1 MAWMKNDIVLL
12 LTRATQGTP
21 GPPGTP
27 GINGEDGDAGHPGDP
42 GPAGPSGNIV
52 SVTTIY
58 YHPYIQ
64 LFIQLL
70 PLFLTPLFIYTTIY
84 LYHYLFMSQFI
95 YYLYTTIY
103 CNTLFIPLFICW
115 SERVHKVFK
124 APLEK
129 LAPLD
134 HLWVCNYLEAQRINH
149 LWAS

>member
-1 MAWMKNDIVLL
+1 MEGKNDMKNDIVLL

-84 LYHYLFMSQFI
+84 LCHYLFII
-95 YYLYTTIY
+95 Y
-103 CNTLFIPLFICW
+103 IPLFI
-115 SERVHKVFK
+115 
-124 APLEK
+124 ATL
-129 LAPLD
+129 
-134 HLWVCNYLEAQRINH
+134 YLYHYLYVDLKGSTRYSRPPWRNWPPWTTCECAIT
-149 LWAS
+149 